1 MMKRVSWKQKNKKQ
15 KAIFVAIIVLIT
27 VVSVTVY
34 ALDND
39 FFHLRSS
46 VDNSRGVKIAGSWTG
61 DDIEGKEVIPG
72 DTFTLSQEI
81 TSTSTEPVYV
91 FVRIDTEENAYSI
104 SDLDPDWTVAK
115 EADGVILLG
124 YGSADTM
131 TEVAPDATVEFG
143 GLLTLDVSNSQFAD
157 LPDEALDFN
166 INACGV
172 GKSQCENFTAPL
184 DVYVAYEESGGN

>member
-15 KAIFVAIIVLIT
+15 KAIFAAIIVLIT
-27 VVSVTVY
+27 VVSMTVY

-72 DTFTLSQEI
+72 DTFTLGQEI

-91 FVRIDTEENAYSI
+91 FVRIDTEENAYKI
-104 SDLDPDWTVAK
+104 SDLHSDWAVVK
-115 EADGVILLG
+115 ESEDMILIV
-124 YGSADTM
+124 YGTESRM
-131 TEVAPDATVEFG
+131 TEVAPDATIEFG

-184 DVYVAYEESGGN
+184 DVYAAYETSGGE

>member
-15 KAIFVAIIVLIT
+15 KAIFVAIIALIT

-39 FFHLRSS
+39 FFHLKSS

-104 SDLDPDWTVAK
+104 SDLNSGWTVVK
-115 EADGVILLG
+115 EADGVILLA
-124 YGSADTM
+124 YGTESRM

>member
-39 FFHLRSS
+39 FFHLKSS

-184 DVYVAYEESGGN
+184 DVYVAYETSGGE

>member
-39 FFHLRSS
+39 FFHLKSS

-61 DDIEGKEVIPG
+61 DDMEGKEVVPG
-72 DTFTLSQEI
+72 STFTLDQEI

-184 DVYVAYEESGGN
+184 DVYVAYETSGGE

>member
-1 MMKRVSWKQKNKKQ
+1 MMKIVSWKQKNKKQ

-81 TSTSTEPVYV
+81 TNDSTEPVYV
-91 FVRIDTEENAYSI
+91 FVRIDTEENAYKI
-104 SDLDPDWTVAK
+104 SELHPDWTVVK
-115 EADGVILLG
+115 ESEDMILIV
-124 YGSADTM
+124 YGTQSRM
-131 TEVAPDATVEFG
+131 TEVAPDATIEFG

-184 DVYVAYEESGGN
+184 DVYAAYETSGGE